1 MTIAVTPDRA
11 RLQSLAELLGE
22 ARARTL
28 LLVSPLRD
36 EELHRQ
42 HDPLM
47 SPIIWD
53 LGHIAHFEELWLTR
67 NLDGPIEFVEMPGL
81 YNPFEHPRSTRGAL
95 PLPALEHC
103 REVMNEIRARVL
115 TRIATVDSED
125 GNPLLRDGYVYNMVL
140 QHEYQH
146 NETILQTLQLKLG
159 EPYRPARRYH
169 LPSVP
174 AISVSDEMVRFPGGT
189 VEIGTDDRGAAYD
202 NERPRHRVEVRPF
215 FIDAHPVT
223 NGEFLRFMEAGGY
236 TTPDHWSEAGR
247 VWLAESGVRA
257 PKYWYEEDRR
267 WMTRVMDRSAPVDPR
282 HPVSHVCYHEAEA
295 YARWAGKRLPTEIE
309 WEAAASWDPAAGAKR
324 IFPWGDEPAS
334 PELANLDQLGFGTAP
349 VGVYPRNVSPIG
361 CYGMIGDVWEWTSSS
376 FGPWPGFEAFPYEEY
391 SAVFFGDD
399 YKVLRGGSWATRPGA
414 IRNTFRNWDYP
425 IRRQI
430 FSGFR
435 CASDA

>member
-1 MTIAVTPDRA
+1 
-11 RLQSLAELLGE
+11 
-22 ARARTL
+22 
-28 LLVSPLRD
+28 
-36 EELHRQ
+36 
-42 HDPLM
+42 
-47 SPIIWD
+47 
-53 LGHIAHFEELWLTR
+53 
-67 NLDGPIEFVEMPGL
+67 
-81 YNPFEHPRSTRGAL
+81 
-95 PLPALEHC
+95 
-103 REVMNEIRARVL
+103 
-115 TRIATVDSED
+115 
-125 GNPLLRDGYVYNMVL
+125 
-140 QHEYQH
+140 
-146 NETILQTLQLKLG
+146 
-159 EPYRPARRYH
+159 
-169 LPSVP
+169 
-174 AISVSDEMVRFPGGT
+174 
-189 VEIGTDDRGAAYD
+189 
-202 NERPRHRVEVRPF
+202 VRPF
-215 FIDAHPVT
+215 FIDVHPVT